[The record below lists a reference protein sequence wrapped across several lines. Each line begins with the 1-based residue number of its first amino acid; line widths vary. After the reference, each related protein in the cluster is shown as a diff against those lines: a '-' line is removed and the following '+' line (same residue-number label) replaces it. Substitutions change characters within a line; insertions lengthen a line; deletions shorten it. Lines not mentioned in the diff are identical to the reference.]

1 MVILNV
7 NVSFQMLGILRLPEM
22 SNRQPQSL
30 RRFFLRR
37 LKRSRRFF
45 QLVFIDYLRP
55 CDLQY
60 AEVMYAVPALG
71 VISASPKP
79 FEDSKYKET
88 TVLLMLRIPKV
99 YVKTFGRLK
108 VG

>member
-1 MVILNV
+1 
-7 NVSFQMLGILRLPEM
+7 MLGILRLPEM

-79 FEDSKYKET
+79 FEASKYKET
-88 TVLLMLRIPKV
+88 TVLLMLRILKV
-99 YVKTFGRLK
+99 YKQIFGHLK

>member
-1 MVILNV
+1 
-7 NVSFQMLGILRLPEM
+7 M
-22 SNRQPQSL
+22 SSRQPQSL
-30 RRFFLRR
+30 RRFLPRR

-55 CDLQY
+55 CDLRY

-79 FEDSKYKET
+79 CEDSKYKET
-88 TVLLMLRIPKV
+88 TVLLILRIPKV
-99 YVKTFGRLK
+99 CVLK
-108 VG
+108 FCFFKDGEISEGIFIFAQWSKK

>member
-30 RRFFLRR
+30 RRFLPRR

-79 FEDSKYKET
+79 CEDSKYKET

-99 YVKTFGRLK
+99 YI
-108 VG
+108 